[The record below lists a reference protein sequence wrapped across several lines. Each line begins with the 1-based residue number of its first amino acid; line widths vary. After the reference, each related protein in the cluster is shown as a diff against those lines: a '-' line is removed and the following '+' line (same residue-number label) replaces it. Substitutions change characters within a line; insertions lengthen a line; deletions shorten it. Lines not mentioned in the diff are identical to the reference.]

1 MDYFE
6 RSDSEADFLPREGF
20 PKYYQANIQKHYY
33 VIVSLAVFTS
43 LVYAVI
49 IVGVHPPWLP
59 FFAVTM
65 WAPLCTVF
73 SSISAVAAMNT
84 GRKQYLL
91 QFAIFTALGKN
102 WCIFSSFDF
111 LRFSGAC
118 FWNHL
123 PIKNLP

>member
-1 MDYFE
+1 MDYFA
-6 RSDSEADFLPREGF
+6 RSDSETDFLPREGF

-33 VIVSLAVFTS
+33 VIVSLVVFTS

-73 SSISAVAAMNT
+73 SSISAVASMHT

-91 QFAIFTALGKN
+91 QFAIFTALGKGTS
-102 WCIFSSFDF
+102 WFIFF
-111 LRFSGAC
+111 
-118 FWNHL
+118 HL
-123 PIKNLP
+123 IF